1 MECIIAILVLA
12 VIAEAVCI
20 IDLKSRTKA
29 TLKYIQDVIN
39 GINGVAKRR
48 TDQK

>member
-1 MECIIAILVLA
+1 MECLIALLVLA

-20 IDLKSRTKA
+20 FDLKSRTKA
-29 TLKYIQDVIN
+29 TLKYIQDVLN
-39 GINGVAKRR
+39 GINGAAKRR